1 MSKKVYLDCTFTYQS
16 GLNTGIQRVVRN
28 LIARAALAKEEY
40 GYEFCPVVCILN
52 RYYKV
57 DVEDVLK
64 VRPTIAQVGSKGKEI
79 LAKWKSIGPSWV
91 KPMWDWVEF
100 ALRRG
105 FALVKYLRL
114 LLVSWRNRKERVVF
128 ESGSVFVLLDV
139 FWTYDVTK
147 AIKNSDH
154 GLRKVVAV
162 IYDLIPIT
170 HSQFVE
176 EVNCRNFSRA
186 LPRLFTVVDQFICIS
201 RSVAQD
207 LSQYAVS
214 NGLSGPRID
223 SFRLGSDF
231 VPKIGVVGG
240 ELVKS
245 IFSAQKPWLVVGTIE
260 PRKNHGF
267 ILDAFELLWASGYK
281 ESLVVVGRVGWMCE
295 DIMSRINSHPEL
307 GKKMF
312 LLQSVSDPDLQYCYA
327 HAKGLIFASHAE
339 GFGLPLVEAMAMK
352 IPVICSD
359 IPVFRE
365 IGSDYPS
372 YFSLRDPQGLARA
385 IVENKGVGSGS
396 FEWPNWDG
404 SLREFVRH
412 I

>member
-28 LIARAALAKEEY
+28 LIGRAALAKEEY

-57 DVEDVLK
+57 NIEDVLV
-64 VRPTIAQVGSKGKEI
+64 VRPTIAQVGSKGKEW
-79 LAKWKSIGPSWV
+79 LAKWRSVGPSWIR
-91 KPMWDWVEF
+91 PMWDLIEF
-100 ALRRG
+100 ILRRA
-105 FALVKYLRL
+105 FSLVKFLRL

-139 FWTYDVTK
+139 FWTYDIAK
-147 AIKNSDH
+147 ALKNSDR
-154 GLRKVVAV
+154 GVRKVVAV

-176 EVNCRNFSRA
+176 EVNCRNFARA
-186 LPRLFTVVDQFICIS
+186 LPRLFSVVDQFVCIS
-201 RSVAQD
+201 KSVAQD
-207 LSQYAVS
+207 LSHYAVS
-214 NGLSGPRID
+214 NGLSGAQIG

-231 VPKIGVVGG
+231 VPRAATAGGV
-240 ELVKS
+240 LVKNT
-245 IFSAQKPWLVVGTIE
+245 FGAQKVWLVVGTIE

-267 ILDAFELLWASGYK
+267 ILDAFELLWASGHT

-295 DIMSRINSHPEL
+295 AVMARINGHPEI
-307 GKKMF
+307 GKRLF
-312 LLQSVSDPDLQYCYA
+312 LLQSVSDSDLQYCYA
-327 HAKGLIFASHAE
+327 SAKGLIFASHAE

-352 IPVICSD
+352 IPVLCSD

-372 YFSLRDPQGLARA
+372 YFSLLDPQGLARL
-385 IVENKGVGSGS
+385 IIGNKGSGQCI
-396 FEWPNWDG
+396 FEWPSWDD
-404 SLREFVRH
+404 SLREFVKQ